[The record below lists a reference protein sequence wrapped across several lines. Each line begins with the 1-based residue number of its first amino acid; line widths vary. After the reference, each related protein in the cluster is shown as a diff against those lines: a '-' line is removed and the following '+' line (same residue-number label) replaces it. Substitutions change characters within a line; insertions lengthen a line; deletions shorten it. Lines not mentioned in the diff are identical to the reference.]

1 MVDWLKDTGG
11 AMEQRRKRLALRAI
25 FLGAIP
31 LVVMTSIG
39 VFLLRHGQA
48 WDGRSTLAVGVIVAA
63 VSASSVIYQAEGW
76 SLPRQSLAH
85 FVGMAITVLPAL
97 LLSGWFRLDTLAGV
111 LLVVGLFLL
120 VGLVLRSAL
129 FLIIRLLERRH
140 AERERSR
147 A

>member
-1 MVDWLKDTGG
+1 
-11 AMEQRRKRLALRAI
+11 
-25 FLGAIP
+25 
-31 LVVMTSIG
+31 
-39 VFLLRHGQA
+39 
-48 WDGRSTLAVGVIVAA
+48 
-63 VSASSVIYQAEGW
+63 
-76 SLPRQSLAH
+76 
-85 FVGMAITVLPAL
+85 MAITVLPAL